1 MPGKPSIRSNR
12 GSMTI
17 EAAILFS
24 LIFFCIMAIMYAGM
38 LLYQQAYL
46 QTLVNRTAHMGALTW
61 HSPQRDMFIG
71 RMSESDLNNKD
82 LYWRI
87 RDFSKED
94 KETKALNFINFQIR
108 AFDLLNTE
116 PEEIRATIENNIFY
130 SKLIVRATQT
140 YYLPMGK
147 LLGFLGLDEALALR
161 AECTAIIKE
170 PAEFIRTTD
179 FVVDTGKELDR
190 RTGGHIQNSGESIGK
205 TISDMLEK
213 VREFLSKYQ

>member
-1 MPGKPSIRSNR
+1 MPGKQSITSNR

-24 LIFFCIMAIMYAGM
+24 LIFFCIMATIYAGM

-61 HSPQRDMFIG
+61 HSPQSDMYIG
-71 RMSESDLNNKD
+71 QRSSSDLNNKD

-87 RDFSKED
+87 IDVSKDD
-94 KETKALNFINFQIR
+94 KRTKVLNYINFPIK
-108 AFDLLNTE
+108 AYDLLNTE
-116 PEEIRATIENNIFY
+116 PEEITASIENNILY
-130 SKLIVRATQT
+130 SKLIVRASQT

-147 LLGFLGLDEALALR
+147 LLRFLGLDEALTLR
-161 AECTAIIKE
+161 AEGTAIIKE

-205 TISDMLEK
+205 KISGMLDK
-213 VREFLSKYQ
+213 VREFLQKYQ